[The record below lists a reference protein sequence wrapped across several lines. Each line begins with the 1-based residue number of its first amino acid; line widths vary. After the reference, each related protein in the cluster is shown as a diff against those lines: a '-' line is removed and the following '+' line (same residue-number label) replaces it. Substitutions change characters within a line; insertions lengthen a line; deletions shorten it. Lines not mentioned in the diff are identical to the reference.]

1 MNIVEAITAKPVLS
15 GATTLFV
22 TIVGGI
28 IIYEYKRRRQ
38 SIDKTKEW
46 YAEAVGIIGRLQQ
59 AGQQIT
65 MFTQQIDEATLKS
78 KFEPL
83 AAELQSH
90 AGNAPAGVEDQA
102 RVELIYLSTIAS
114 AIISLADRS
123 EDESISTLFQEAQEL
138 ANENSDIDFDLA
150 ELNDLFE
157 PASLG
162 NPEEQLAEA
171 DINEEPLRE
180 FVHSLSEESQQAG
193 EIATT
198 EDVLEMPIEKLGEA
212 IADEHFWDQFVDDI
226 IQRYIEV
233 LLLDVSEEIYEA
245 MEERK

>member
-1 MNIVEAITAKPVLS
+1 VNIVEAITANPVS
-15 GATTLFV
+15 SVATTIFG
-22 TIVGGI
+22 TFVGGI
-28 IIYEYKRRRQ
+28 LIFEYKRRRKSTDQ
-38 SIDKTKEW
+38 TKEW
-46 YAEAVGIIGRLQQ
+46 YAEAVGMIGRLQQ

-65 MFTQQIDEATLKS
+65 MFTQQINEATLKT

-102 RVELIYLSTIAS
+102 RVELIYLSTITS

-138 ANENSDIDFDLA
+138 AHENSDIDLDLA

-162 NPEEQLAEA
+162 SPEEQLTEA
-171 DINEEPLRE
+171 DINEQPARE
-180 FVHSLSEESQQAG
+180 FVSSLSEESQQAG
-193 EIATT
+193 EIVTT
-198 EDVLEMPIEKLGEA
+198 EDVLEMPTEKLGEA
-212 IADEHFWDQFVDDI
+212 IADDQFWDQFVDDM
-226 IQRYIEV
+226 IQLYIEV
-233 LLLDVSEEIYEA
+233 LLLDISEDIYES

>member
-1 MNIVEAITAKPVLS
+1 
-15 GATTLFV
+15 V
-22 TIVGGI
+22 TVAGGI
-28 IIYEYKRRRQ
+28 ILHEYKRQRKSTDQR
-38 SIDKTKEW
+38 KEW
-46 YAEAVGIIGRLQQ
+46 YSEAVGIIGRLQQ

-65 MFTQQIDEATLKS
+65 MFTQQIDEATLKT

-102 RVELIYLSTIAS
+102 RAELIYLSTVAS

-123 EDESISTLFQEAQEL
+123 EDESVPTLFQEAQEL
-138 ANENSDIDFDLA
+138 AQENSDIEFDLA
-150 ELNDLFE
+150 EINDLFE

-162 NPEEQLAEA
+162 SPEEQLAET
-171 DINEEPLRE
+171 DINEEPLKE
-180 FVHSLSEESQQAG
+180 FVDSLSEESQQAG

-198 EDVLEMPIEKLGEA
+198 HDVFEMPIEKVGEA
-212 IADEHFWDQFVDDI
+212 IADEQFWDQFVNDVV
-226 IQRYIEV
+226 QRYIEV
-233 LLLDVSEEIYEA
+233 LLLEVSEDIYEA